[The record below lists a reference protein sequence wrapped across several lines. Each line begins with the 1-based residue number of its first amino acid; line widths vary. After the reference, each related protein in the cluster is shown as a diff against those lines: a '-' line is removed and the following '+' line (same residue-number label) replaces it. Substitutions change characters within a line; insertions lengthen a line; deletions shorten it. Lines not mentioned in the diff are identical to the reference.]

1 MSNEITKKQFEESAN
16 QWICDGYS
24 ADLRFFATNE
34 SGKWHIRGAMI
45 SLNPLPAIND
55 LAIHIENS
63 DFILGQIQINQAQKK
78 DLIAIIEDA
87 LSGIIRKSN
96 IKIDLPHDSSF
107 YFYSETTQRDRW
119 FYDSHIQISGSST
132 RNLSQIDLINIDN
145 FLRSSSPPF
154 DGLSDAAQWLGLKIT
169 ESDIQVPSIEVRIN
183 PPIDIMIDRTF
194 LSNNILNLCLM
205 AHSSFDVET
214 IYLAIRAVPGN
225 GLDSRLQVS
234 KEINW
239 ENTSDGFQ
247 LGTISVTL
255 DNADNALAMLMIE
268 KSIIRRHWFL
278 DAKKARNSR
287 LVAIQ
292 NFDKDLKMIKQA
304 VLETPDSNK
313 FENGVAALLFLLGFT
328 PAVQLET
335 DSPDIIVSTPAG
347 RLVIIECTTR
357 VADFSTKL
365 GKLVDR
371 RGSLVK
377 SLQSSGHQGN
387 IAALL
392 VCRQPR
398 DQIAASS
405 EETRSNNVILVTK
418 NELSKA
424 FEQLRFYPDPDKL
437 LSDAESEIASK
448 TQDLFE

>member
-1 MSNEITKKQFEESAN
+1 
-16 QWICDGYS
+16 
-24 ADLRFFATNE
+24 
-34 SGKWHIRGAMI
+34 
-45 SLNPLPAIND
+45 
-55 LAIHIENS
+55 
-63 DFILGQIQINQAQKK
+63 
-78 DLIAIIEDA
+78 
-87 LSGIIRKSN
+87 
-96 IKIDLPHDSSF
+96 
-107 YFYSETTQRDRW
+107 
-119 FYDSHIQISGSST
+119 
-132 RNLSQIDLINIDN
+132 
-145 FLRSSSPPF
+145 LRSSSPPF